1 MNQTNVSNEL
11 AAAPVG
17 KLLFKLAVPTVIAQL
32 VNLLYNIVDRIYIGH
47 MPGTGS
53 SALTGIGL
61 CFPII
66 YLISAFSALIGQG
79 GAPRAAICMGQNKTT
94 EANRILNNCFV
105 VLIIEAVVLSVFFWI
120 FGEPLL
126 WLFGCSE
133 QTIVYALPY
142 MQIYVSGSI
151 FVMLALGLNLFITT
165 QGFTRFSMTSVLIGA
180 GANIILDPIFI
191 YGLHMGVRGAA
202 LATIISQ
209 GLSCIWILRFLTGKK
224 TRLRLKKSDMHLE
237 KRIVI
242 PCLGLGLGPFVMQ
255 ATDALL
261 NIAFN
266 SSLQHYGGD
275 IAVGCMTISST
286 IQQMVWIPVQGIGQG
301 AQPIISY
308 NYGAGNA
315 KRIRQTFKCMLAVS
329 MTALTFFWL
338 FVQLSPTT
346 FIRIFSNSEEII
358 ATAGWTLRVYM
369 AVFCMFSIQMS
380 VQQTFTALGK
390 AKASLFIACLRK
402 IILLIPLIFILPHFF
417 DNKVFAVFLAEPVS
431 DTISITASIITF
443 RIVFKKAMQSI
454 SKSAYQKFLC
464 KISIVY
470 FVF

>member
-53 SALTGIGL
+53 AALTGIGL

-79 GAPRAAICMGQNKTT
+79 GAPRAAIYMGQNKHT
-94 EANRILNNCFV
+94 EANRIMNNCFV
-105 VLIIEAVVLSVFFWI
+105 VLILEAVVLTVFFWF
-120 FGEPLL
+120 FGEQLL

-151 FVMLALGLNLFITT
+151 FVMLALGMNLFITT

-209 GLSCIWILRFLTGKK
+209 GLSCIWILKFLTGTK
-224 TRLRLKKSDMHLE
+224 TRLRLKQSDMQLD

-242 PCLGLGLGPFVMQ
+242 PCLGLGLGPFVISMPR
-255 ATDALL
+255 LL
-261 NIAFN
+261 VH
-266 SSLQHYGGD
+266 SK
-275 IAVGCMTISST
+275 
-286 IQQMVWIPVQGIGQG
+286 
-301 AQPIISY
+301 
-308 NYGAGNA
+308 
-315 KRIRQTFKCMLAVS
+315 KRS
-329 MTALTFFWL
+329 
-338 FVQLSPTT
+338 
-346 FIRIFSNSEEII
+346 
-358 ATAGWTLRVYM
+358 
-369 AVFCMFSIQMS
+369 
-380 VQQTFTALGK
+380 K
-390 AKASLFIACLRK
+390 A
-402 IILLIPLIFILPHFF
+402 
-417 DNKVFAVFLAEPVS
+417 
-431 DTISITASIITF
+431 
-443 RIVFKKAMQSI
+443 
-454 SKSAYQKFLC
+454 
-464 KISIVY
+464 
-470 FVF
+470 

>member
-1 MNQTNVSNEL
+1 MAL
-11 AAAPVG
+11 
-17 KLLFKLAVPTVIAQL
+17 TVIHCIL
-32 VNLLYNIVDRIYIGH
+32 FVLLGIFVTRPFLAMFTKNDGIVDLACDYTYIVLCLSFGCLLQI
-47 MPGTGS
+47 
-53 SALTGIGL
+53 AFEKIFQGIGEMKITMIL
-61 CFPII
+61 LATGAII
-66 YLISAFSALIGQG
+66 
-79 GAPRAAICMGQNKTT
+79 
-94 EANRILNNCFV
+94 
-105 VLIIEAVVLSVFFWI
+105 
-120 FGEPLL
+120 
-126 WLFGCSE
+126 
-133 QTIVYALPY
+133 
-142 MQIYVSGSI
+142 
-151 FVMLALGLNLFITT
+151 
-165 QGFTRFSMTSVLIGA
+165 
-180 GANIILDPIFI
+180 NIILDPIFI

-329 MTALTFFWL
+329 MTALTVFWL

-454 SKSAYQKFLC
+454 SKSA
-464 KISIVY
+464 
-470 FVF
+470 

>member
-237 KRIVI
+237 KRSVS

-329 MTALTFFWL
+329 MTALTVFWL

-358 ATAGWTLRVYM
+358 TTAGWTLRVYM

-454 SKSAYQKFLC
+454 SKSA
-464 KISIVY
+464 
-470 FVF
+470 

>member
-1 MNQTNVSNEL
+1 MEQTYMKEKPIL
-11 AAAPVG
+11 P
-17 KLLFKLAVPTVIAQL
+17 LLLSMALPMVL
-32 VNLLYNIVDRIYIGH
+32 SMMVNSLYNIIDSYFVAKINENA
-47 MPGTGS
+47 MT
-53 SALTGIGL
+53 ALSLVFPVQNLITAVGVGFGIGINATIAYFL
-61 CFPII
+61 GAQKQEKADTSATLGVACSFLHGVLLTIGTIAIMPTFLSMFTKDQEVLSMGITYSRITFGFSII
-66 YLISAFSALIGQG
+66 ISLGIAYEKIFQSVG
-79 GAPRAAICMGQNKTT
+79 RMKTT
-94 EANRILNNCFV
+94 MFCMMSGCIL
-105 VLIIEAVVLSVFFWI
+105 
-120 FGEPLL
+120 
-126 WLFGCSE
+126 
-133 QTIVYALPY
+133 
-142 MQIYVSGSI
+142 
-151 FVMLALGLNLFITT
+151 
-165 QGFTRFSMTSVLIGA
+165 
-180 GANIILDPIFI
+180 NIILDPIFI

-329 MTALTFFWL
+329 MTALTVFWL

-454 SKSAYQKFLC
+454 SKSA
-464 KISIVY
+464 
-470 FVF
+470 

>member
-1 MNQTNVSNEL
+1 
-11 AAAPVG
+11 
-17 KLLFKLAVPTVIAQL
+17 
-32 VNLLYNIVDRIYIGH
+32 
-47 MPGTGS
+47 
-53 SALTGIGL
+53 
-61 CFPII
+61 
-66 YLISAFSALIGQG
+66 
-79 GAPRAAICMGQNKTT
+79 
-94 EANRILNNCFV
+94 
-105 VLIIEAVVLSVFFWI
+105 
-120 FGEPLL
+120 
-126 WLFGCSE
+126 
-133 QTIVYALPY
+133 
-142 MQIYVSGSI
+142 
-151 FVMLALGLNLFITT
+151 
-165 QGFTRFSMTSVLIGA
+165 
-180 GANIILDPIFI
+180 
-191 YGLHMGVRGAA
+191 
-202 LATIISQ
+202 
-209 GLSCIWILRFLTGKK
+209 
-224 TRLRLKKSDMHLE
+224 MHLE

-329 MTALTFFWL
+329 MAALTVFWL

-402 IILLIPLIFILPHFF
+402 IILLIPLAVILPKFMGVMGIYRAEPIA
-417 DNKVFAVFLAEPVS
+417 DVISVLTTSAVF
-431 DTISITASIITF
+431 IIT
-443 RIVFKKAMQSI
+443 VKKVLRNM
-454 SKSAYQKFLC
+454 
-464 KISIVY
+464 
-470 FVF
+470 

>member
-1 MNQTNVSNEL
+1 MIILNQTNVSNEL

-242 PCLGLGLGPFVMQ
+242 P
-255 ATDALL
+255 
-261 NIAFN
+261 
-266 SSLQHYGGD
+266 
-275 IAVGCMTISST
+275 
-286 IQQMVWIPVQGIGQG
+286 
-301 AQPIISY
+301 
-308 NYGAGNA
+308 
-315 KRIRQTFKCMLAVS
+315 
-329 MTALTFFWL
+329 
-338 FVQLSPTT
+338 
-346 FIRIFSNSEEII
+346 
-358 ATAGWTLRVYM
+358 
-369 AVFCMFSIQMS
+369 
-380 VQQTFTALGK
+380 
-390 AKASLFIACLRK
+390 
-402 IILLIPLIFILPHFF
+402 
-417 DNKVFAVFLAEPVS
+417 
-431 DTISITASIITF
+431 
-443 RIVFKKAMQSI
+443 
-454 SKSAYQKFLC
+454 
-464 KISIVY
+464 
-470 FVF
+470 

>member
-1 MNQTNVSNEL
+1 MNENKNFLGTE
-11 AAAPVG
+11 PIG
-17 KLLFKLAVPTVIAQL
+17 KLLLRLALPTVAAQMI
-32 VNLLYNIVDRIYIGH
+32 NMLYNIVDRIYIGH
-47 MPGTGS
+47 IPNVGAL
-53 SALTGIGL
+53 ALTGVGV
-61 CFPII
+61 CMP
-66 YLISAFSALIGQG
+66 LIMIVAAFAALVGNG
-79 GAPRAAICMGQNKTT
+79 GAPRASIFMGQRDTESAEKT
-94 EANRILNNCFV
+94 LGNCFLTQ
-105 VLIIEAVVLSVFFWI
+105 LIISAIL
-120 FGEPLL
+120 
-126 WLFGCSE
+126 
-133 QTIVYALPY
+133 TIVLLIGNRTFLLSFGASENTIEYAVSY
-142 MQIYVSGSI
+142 MNIYAIGTL
-151 FVMLALGLNLFITT
+151 FVQLTLGMNAFITA
-165 QGFTRFSMTSVLIGA
+165 QGFAKTGMLSVLIGA
-180 GANIILDPIFI
+180 VTNIILDPIFI

-329 MTALTFFWL
+329 MTALTVFWL

-454 SKSAYQKFLC
+454 SKSA
-464 KISIVY
+464 
-470 FVF
+470 

>member
-11 AAAPVG
+11 ATAPVG

-53 SALTGIGL
+53 AALTGIGL

-79 GAPRAAICMGQNKTT
+79 GAPRAAIYMGQNKQN
-94 EANRILNNCFV
+94 EANRIMNNCFIL
-105 VLIIEAVVLSVFFWI
+105 LILTSVILTLFFWI
-120 FGEPLL
+120 LGEPLL

-133 QTIVYALPY
+133 QTIIYALPY
-142 MQIYVSGSI
+142 MRIYVSGSI
-151 FVMLALGLNLFITT
+151 FVMLSLGMNLFITT

-209 GLSCIWILRFLTGKK
+209 GLSCVWILRFLTGQK
-224 TRLRLKKSDMHLE
+224 THLKLKKSDMRLD
-237 KRIVI
+237 KQII
-242 PCLGLGLGPFVMQ
+242 LPCLGLGLGPFVMQ

-275 IAVGCMTISST
+275 VAVGCMTISST

-315 KRIRQTFKCMLAVS
+315 DRIRKTFKCMLTVS
-329 MTALTFFWL
+329 MNVLTVFWL

-346 FIRIFSNSEEII
+346 FIRIFSNSEDII
-358 ATAGWTLRVYM
+358 AMAGWTLRVYM

-402 IILLIPLIFILPHFF
+402 IILLILLIFILPHFF

-431 DTISITASIITF
+431 DSISITASIITF
-443 RIVFKKAMQSI
+443 KIVFGKTMQQLD
-454 SKSAYQKFLC
+454 KSVQQK
-464 KISIVY
+464 
-470 FVF
+470 